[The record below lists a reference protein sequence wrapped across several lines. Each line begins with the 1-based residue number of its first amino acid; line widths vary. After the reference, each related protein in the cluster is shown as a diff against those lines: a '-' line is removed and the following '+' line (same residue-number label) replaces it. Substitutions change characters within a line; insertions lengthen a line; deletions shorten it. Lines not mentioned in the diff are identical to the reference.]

1 MRSLSATV
9 NVCRLGRLDNSGET
23 AAGATTTVGLRLPA
37 VATLAVVSLCRGS
50 MGMNEG
56 ILPRLRV

>member
-1 MRSLSATV
+1 
-9 NVCRLGRLDNSGET
+9 LDNSGET
-23 AAGATTTVGLRLPA
+23 AAGATTTVGLRLQA
-37 VATLAVVSLCRGS
+37 VATLAAVLLCRGS